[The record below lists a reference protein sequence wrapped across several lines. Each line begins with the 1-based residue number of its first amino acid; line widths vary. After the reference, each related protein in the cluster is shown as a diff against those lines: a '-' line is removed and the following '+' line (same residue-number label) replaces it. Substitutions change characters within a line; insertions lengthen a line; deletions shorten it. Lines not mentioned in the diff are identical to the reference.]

1 MPPDPVSGS
10 DTGSDSDSSA
20 PENPGDHVL
29 WACRRAKS
37 LPALPATFA
46 PLLLLLQWL
55 TSPSRASAGA
65 QIEAASREILQCCFS
80 SRDENAEVLEG
91 CHPAVRKVLQLAG
104 PNGGLHV
111 VALKAL
117 LARHS
122 WPDVAIARD
131 LTNGL
136 PLVGTLPTTNLP
148 RWSLLPPAPEPSIE
162 GLIQAS
168 GPLRLAV
175 LHKARCARPPEG
187 EIAIKIWE
195 QTVAEVQAGLLS
207 PLRPAL
213 QESRNLRPLTRRFGL
228 QQISSKGRKKVRTID
243 DFTASGVNGATRA
256 VERLRHH
263 HVDDLSRLSITW

>member
-80 SRDENAEVLEG
+80 SRDENAKVLEG
-91 CHPAVRKVLQLAG
+91 CRPAVRKVLQLAG

-117 LARHS
+117 LARH
-122 WPDVAIARD
+122 
-131 LTNGL
+131 L
-136 PLVGTLPTTNLP
+136 PVVSPLSAPCRPPICPGG
-148 RWSLLPPAPEPSIE
+148 RCSHLPPS
-162 GLIQAS
+162 
-168 GPLRLAV
+168 
-175 LHKARCARPPEG
+175 
-187 EIAIKIWE
+187 
-195 QTVAEVQAGLLS
+195 
-207 PLRPAL
+207 
-213 QESRNLRPLTRRFGL
+213 
-228 QQISSKGRKKVRTID
+228 
-243 DFTASGVNGATRA
+243 
-256 VERLRHH
+256 HH
-263 HVDDLSRLSITW
+263 LKD